1 MKIGDKDNMKRD
13 TNNNYGGLEMGHIK
27 SWLMEHD
34 ECITD
39 ALHNGA
45 TTVNMVVAYCK
56 TNMQMIDEN
65 YIVEQWNEFMAGPD
79 PDLPRLTDDEILDLD
94 NTQLSEEGQTADL

>member
-1 MKIGDKDNMKRD
+1 MKIGDINNMKRD
-13 TNNNYGGLEMGHIK
+13 TNNNYGGLEMGHMK

-45 TTVNMVVAYCK
+45 TTVNMVIAYCK

-79 PDLPRLTDDEILDLD
+79 RLTDEEILDLD
-94 NTQLSEEGQTADL
+94 NVYLSEQEHNFGDAL